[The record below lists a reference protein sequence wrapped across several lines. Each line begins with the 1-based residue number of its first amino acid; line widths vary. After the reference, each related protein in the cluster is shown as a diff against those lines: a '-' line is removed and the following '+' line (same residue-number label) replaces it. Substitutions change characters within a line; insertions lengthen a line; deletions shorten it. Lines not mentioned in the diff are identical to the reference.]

1 MRKALRL
8 RRLSRPRD
16 DRYLFVP
23 LDHSVSDGPVVPR
36 DRWSDLISSVVVGG
50 ADAIIVHKGRI
61 RTIDPMLLGGC
72 ALIVHLSA
80 GTAHM
85 ADANAKVL
93 VGEVEEAL
101 RLGAD
106 AVSVHVNIGSDT
118 EQRQL
123 ADFGVIANAC
133 DAWNVP
139 LVAMVYPRG
148 PRIAD
153 ANDPALLAHVVNI
166 AVDLGADIVKTNLAL
181 PVERMAEV
189 VESCPIPVLVA
200 GGPAVGGP
208 AVGGPAVGG
217 PAVGGP
223 ATGGPAVGGPAT
235 GGPAVGGPTGGG
247 LVDYARASMAM
258 GCAGLAVGRRVF
270 TSPQPMSLV
279 AELASVI
286 HADDPAGL
294 VPAMSGAVS

>member
-23 LDHSVSDGPVVPR
+23 LDHSVSDGPVVSR
-36 DRWSDLISSVVVGG
+36 DRWHDLIRSVVVGG
-50 ADAIIVHKGRI
+50 ADALIVHKGRV
-61 RTIDPMLLGGC
+61 RTIDPLLLGGC
-72 ALIVHLSA
+72 ALVVHLSA
-80 GTAHM
+80 GTAHA
-85 ADANAKVL
+85 ADTNAKVL

-118 EQRQL
+118 EERQL

-139 LVAMVYPRG
+139 LIAMVYPRG

-153 ANDPALLAHVVNI
+153 PKDPVLLAHVVNI

-181 PVERMAEV
+181 PVPRMAEV
-189 VESCPIPVLVA
+189 IASCPIPVLVA
-200 GGPAVGGP
+200 GGPA
-208 AVGGPAVGG
+208 
-217 PAVGGP
+217 
-223 ATGGPAVGGPAT
+223 TGGSVVDHARDAMAT
-235 GGPAVGGPTGGG
+235 
-247 LVDYARASMAM
+247 

-270 TSPQPMSLV
+270 TSPSPKSLV

-286 HADDPAGL
+286 HVDHHADLVHAVAG
-294 VPAMSGAVS
+294 VVS

>member
-36 DRWSDLISSVVVGG
+36 DRWPDLISSVVVGG

-118 EQRQL
+118 EPRQL
-123 ADFGVIANAC
+123 ADFGVVANAC
-133 DAWNVP
+133 DTWNVP

-200 GGPAVGGP
+200 GGPAVTGPVAGGP
-208 AVGGPAVGG
+208 AVT
-217 PAVGGP
+217 GP
-223 ATGGPAVGGPAT
+223 ATGGS
-235 GGPAVGGPTGGG
+235 

-286 HADDPAGL
+286 HAEDPAGL

>member
-23 LDHSVSDGPVVPR
+23 LDHSVSNGPVVAN
-36 DRWSDLISSVVVGG
+36 DGWDGLISSVVIGG
-50 ADAIIVHKGRI
+50 ADAIIVHKGRL
-61 RTIDPMLLGGC
+61 RSIDPVSLGGC
-72 ALIVHLSA
+72 ALVVHLSA
-80 GTAHM
+80 GTAHA
-85 ADANAKVL
+85 ADGNAKVL

-118 EQRQL
+118 EERQL
-123 ADFGVIANAC
+123 VDLGTVANSC

-139 LVAMVYPRG
+139 LIVMIYPRG

-153 ANDPALLAHVVNI
+153 PNDPKLLAHVVNI

-189 VESCPIPVLVA
+189 TASCPIPVLAA
-200 GGPAVGGP
+200 GGPAGVDP
-208 AVGGPAVGG
+208 AG
-217 PAVGGP
+217 
-223 ATGGPAVGGPAT
+223 TS
-235 GGPAVGGPTGGG
+235 
-247 LVDYARASMAM
+247 LVDHARAAMAA
-258 GCAGLAVGRRVF
+258 GCGGLAVGRRVF
-270 TSPQPMSLV
+270 SDPSPMSLV
-279 AELASVI
+279 AELASVVHH
-286 HADDPAGL
+286 HATDLLLDGPDRHG
-294 VPAMSGAVS
+294 VRSTG